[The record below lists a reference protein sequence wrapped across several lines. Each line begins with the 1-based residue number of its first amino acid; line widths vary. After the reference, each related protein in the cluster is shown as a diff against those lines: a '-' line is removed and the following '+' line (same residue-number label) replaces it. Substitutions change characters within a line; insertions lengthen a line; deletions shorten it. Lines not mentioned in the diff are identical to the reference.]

1 MQPLEFF
8 LTLALTP
15 LPPQVMILLT
25 ISIVYLTYLIPI
37 LLNGESNGARAAA
50 GGAVI
55 LIICEV
61 CLPHY

>member
-1 MQPLEFF
+1 
-8 LTLALTP
+8 
-15 LPPQVMILLT
+15 MILLT

-37 LLNGESNGARAAA
+37 LLDGESNGARAAA

-61 CLPHY
+61 CLRILKFDPRPLIHTFL